1 MCIQIMNVLYLLLI
15 DYFPLEMLLNGFDSN
30 TKITLIIMVIVLV
43 IVTMTKQSLAHIIVL
58 VNSLVIQ

>member
-1 MCIQIMNVLYLLLI
+1 MCIQIMNVLYLLLF

-30 TKITLIIMVIVLV
+30 TKITLIITVIVLV

>member
-30 TKITLIIMVIVLV
+30 TKITLIITVIVLV